1 MEDSLMAVLSAP
13 RSTIAI
19 HPGYLHMKRIVDVV
33 ATLLLAI
40 PLCIVFVLVAV
51 VIRLD
56 SQGPVLFRQK
66 RVGLNGEEFL
76 LFKFRSMYV
85 DTDESVHRNAI
96 THYMNGAQL
105 HERVDTAN
113 LYKLVDD
120 PRITRIGR
128 ILRKTS
134 IDELPQFLNVLR
146 GEMTLVGPRPPLPY
160 EVELY
165 SDRDWLRLCG
175 KPGLTG
181 IWQVY
186 ARSRV
191 DFQTMVDMDIDYLRH
206 QSVWEDLKLVVLT
219 PWVMISGRG
228 GA

>member
-1 MEDSLMAVLSAP
+1 MAVLSAP

-19 HPGYLHMKRIVDVV
+19 HPGYLRMKRIVDVV
-33 ATLLLAI
+33 LTLLLAI
-40 PLCIVFVLVAV
+40 PLCIVFVLIAV

-56 SQGPVLFRQK
+56 SKGPVLFRQK

-76 LFKFRSMYV
+76 FYKFRSMYV
-85 DTDESVHRNAI
+85 DTDENVHRNAI
-96 THYMNGAQL
+96 TQYMNGEQL
-105 HERVDTAN
+105 NKRVDTTL

-120 PRITRIGR
+120 PRITRVGR
-128 ILRKTS
+128 FLRKTS

-219 PWVMISGRG
+219 PWVMVTGRG
-228 GA
+228 GS

>member
-1 MEDSLMAVLSAP
+1 MEDYFMAVLSVP

-19 HPGYLHMKRIVDVV
+19 HPGYLRMKRIVDVV
-33 ATLLLAI
+33 LTLLLAI
-40 PLCIVFVLVAV
+40 PLCIVFVLIAV
-51 VIRLD
+51 MIRLD
-56 SQGPVLFRQK
+56 SKGPVLFRQK

-76 LFKFRSMYV
+76 FYKFRSMYV
-85 DTDESVHRNAI
+85 DTDENVHRNAI
-96 THYMNGAQL
+96 TQYMNGEQL
-105 HERVDTAN
+105 NKRVDTTL

-120 PRITRIGR
+120 PRITRVGR

-219 PWVMISGRG
+219 PWVMVTGRG
-228 GA
+228 GS

>member
-1 MEDSLMAVLSAP
+1 MAVLSAP

-19 HPGYLHMKRIVDVV
+19 HPGYLRMKRIVDVV
-33 ATLLLAI
+33 LTLLLAI
-40 PLCIVFVLVAV
+40 PLCIVFVLIAV

-56 SQGPVLFRQK
+56 SKGPVLFRQK

-76 LFKFRSMYV
+76 FYKFRSMDV
-85 DTDESVHRNAI
+85 DTDENVHRNAI
-96 THYMNGAQL
+96 TQYMNGEQL
-105 HERVDTAN
+105 NKRVDTTL

-120 PRITRIGR
+120 PRITRVGR
-128 ILRKTS
+128 FLRKTS

-219 PWVMISGRG
+219 PWVMVTGRG
-228 GA
+228 GS

>member
-1 MEDSLMAVLSAP
+1 MAVLSAP

-19 HPGYLHMKRIVDVV
+19 HPGYLRMKRIVDVV
-33 ATLLLAI
+33 LTLLLAI
-40 PLCIVFVLVAV
+40 PLCIVFVLIAV

-56 SQGPVLFRQK
+56 SKGPVLFRQK

-76 LFKFRSMYV
+76 FYKFRSMYV
-85 DTDESVHRNAI
+85 DTDENVHRNAI
-96 THYMNGAQL
+96 TQYMNGEQL
-105 HERVDTAN
+105 NKRVDTTL

-120 PRITRIGR
+120 PRITRVGR
-128 ILRKTS
+128 FLRKTS

-146 GEMTLVGPRPPLPY
+146 GETTLVGPRPPLPY

-219 PWVMISGRG
+219 PWVMVTGRG
-228 GA
+228 GS

>member
-1 MEDSLMAVLSAP
+1 MAVLSVP

-19 HPGYLHMKRIVDVV
+19 HPGYLRMKRIVDVV
-33 ATLLLAI
+33 LTLLLAI
-40 PLCIVFVLVAV
+40 PLCIVFVLIAV
-51 VIRLD
+51 MIRLD
-56 SQGPVLFRQK
+56 SKGPVLFRQK

-76 LFKFRSMYV
+76 FYKFRSMYV
-85 DTDESVHRNAI
+85 DTDENVHRNAI
-96 THYMNGAQL
+96 TQYMNGEQL
-105 HERVDTAN
+105 NKRVDTTL

-120 PRITRIGR
+120 PRITRVGR

-219 PWVMISGRG
+219 PWVMVTGRG
-228 GA
+228 GS

>member
-1 MEDSLMAVLSAP
+1 MAVLSAP

-19 HPGYLHMKRIVDVV
+19 HPGYLRMKRIVDVV
-33 ATLLLAI
+33 LTLLLAI
-40 PLCIVFVLVAV
+40 PLCIVFVLIAV

-56 SQGPVLFRQK
+56 SKGPVLFRQK

-76 LFKFRSMYV
+76 FYKFRSMYMN
-85 DTDESVHRNAI
+85 TDENVHRNAI
-96 THYMNGAQL
+96 TQYMNGEQL
-105 HERVDTAN
+105 NERVDTT
-113 LYKLVDD
+113 LHYKLVDD
-120 PRITRIGR
+120 PRITRVGR
-128 ILRKTS
+128 FLRKTS

-219 PWVMISGRG
+219 PWVMVTGRG
-228 GA
+228 GS